1 MVRLFMMAAHLPEV
15 DENGRVRYQPNR
27 YQLTD
32 RGLYFDALERSMTN
46 YHARRRA
53 EDQGPS

>member
-1 MVRLFMMAAHLPEV
+1 MGTSRRLEIAHLPEV

-32 RGLYFDALERSMTN
+32 RRLDYDTFSLSMTN
-46 YHARRRA
+46 FQARRRA
-53 EDQGPS
+53 EDQ